1 MLYDFGYLVFW
12 IKIYKIIEVMKGLVV
27 IRELR
32 SWRKGKSDYREMLY
46 FLELLIYSSEY
57 MIYL

>member
-32 SWRKGKSDYREMLY
+32 SQRKGKSDYREILY